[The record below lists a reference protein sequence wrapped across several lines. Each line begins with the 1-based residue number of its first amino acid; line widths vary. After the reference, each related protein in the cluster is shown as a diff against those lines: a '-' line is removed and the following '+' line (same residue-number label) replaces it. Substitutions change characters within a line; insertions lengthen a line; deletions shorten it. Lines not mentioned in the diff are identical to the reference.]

1 MKVRQP
7 LRSATL
13 GLSSEFPSGLDELIK
28 EELNVKSVVY
38 DRSQQEKIVLD
49 LKLDQALTHE
59 GYARELM
66 RQIQDM
72 RKEAKYRLDEKVF
85 GQWHSENGEVN
96 MVLKSWEIQIKE
108 ETLLKNL
115 ENYPKDNKNYDVEKE
130 FALAP
135 GKKIW
140 LGLWQK

>member
-1 MKVRQP
+1 MRA
-7 LRSATL
+7 ATL
-13 GLSSEFPSGLDELIK
+13 GLSVEFPSGLDELIK
-28 EELNVKSVVY
+28 EELNVKNVVY
-38 DRSQQEKIVLD
+38 DKSQKEKILLD

-66 RQIQDM
+66 RQIQEM

-85 GQWHSENGEVN
+85 GQWHSENEEVN
-96 MVLKSWEIQIKE
+96 LVLKDWERQIKD

-130 FALAP
+130 FELSP

-140 LGLWQK
+140 IGLWQK